1 MKCAKR
7 VLTRPDQALAD
18 PRIPERRIHLKKRI
32 QPSGLRKSLE
42 KLFAAHY
49 PAMISYPLPPQ
60 IATRKEFH
68 ELVTSLYGQ
77 LVSLGLDPGCNV
89 AVDDYD
95 VTLADGTIRHR
106 FAVHISE
113 TAAQLLEKNPR

>member
-1 MKCAKR
+1 
-7 VLTRPDQALAD
+7 
-18 PRIPERRIHLKKRI
+18 
-32 QPSGLRKSLE
+32 
-42 KLFAAHY
+42 
-49 PAMISYPLPPQ
+49 MISYPLPPQ

-95 VTLADGTIRHR
+95 VTLADGAVRHR

>member
-1 MKCAKR
+1 M
-7 VLTRPDQALAD
+7 
-18 PRIPERRIHLKKRI
+18 
-32 QPSGLRKSLE
+32 
-42 KLFAAHY
+42 
-49 PAMISYPLPPQ
+49 
-60 IATRKEFH
+60 
-68 ELVTSLYGQ
+68 TSLYGQ

-95 VTLADGTIRHR
+95 VTLADGAVRHR